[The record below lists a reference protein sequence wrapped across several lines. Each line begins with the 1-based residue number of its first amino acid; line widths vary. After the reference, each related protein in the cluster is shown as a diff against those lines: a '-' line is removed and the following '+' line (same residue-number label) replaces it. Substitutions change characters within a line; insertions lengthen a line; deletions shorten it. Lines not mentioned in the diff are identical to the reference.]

1 MRGTS
6 TKKTIEMKKI
16 TSLILTTAL
25 SMTIAVAGEGNEKL
39 YSKLKANLTESF
51 SMSLSK
57 NMIDF
62 FDMDLD
68 FNGKEKLIAGDFHE
82 GKIIVFKDVVSTKNI
97 LTIFESE
104 NYLRIKDEENTINTD
119 DSEAY
124 LYIKRNGK
132 DVSEAHFIL
141 VSDEGK
147 VTVLSILGDIKVKNK

>member
-25 SMTIAVAGEGNEKL
+25 SMTIAVAGERNEKL

-132 DVSEAHFIL
+132 DVSEAHFVL